1 VGPPSSEIGYRS
13 PGLEIGHPSLELGRP
28 SLEIGPTSLAIGCPS
43 LELGPPSLELGLPHL
58 CWKTGGR
65 LRLRLRGMFSG
76 PEATARI
83 SGRLAKFTNYAN
95 KFYVGAMCT
104 KFVTKA
110 VQMQQAGSKHIGPQ
124 RAKVSQGRI
133 GTPTF
138 RIKLMHFRTP
148 TTHFL
153 FGRTPLGMGGGGG
166 GVASL
171 VVLIWLAAPLKVVPP
186 PLNRTNIF
194 SCVCQCVCIA
204 FRSGI

>member
-65 LRLRLRGMFSG
+65 LRLRLRGKFSG

-83 SGRLAKFTNYAN
+83 SGRQARFTNYAN
-95 KFYVGAMCT
+95 KLDVGAMCT

-110 VQMQQAGSKHIGPQ
+110 VQMQQPGSKHIGPQ
-124 RAKVSQGRI
+124 RVKVSQGRI

-148 TTHFL
+148 TTQFL
-153 FGRTPLGMGGGGG
+153 VWANTSWDGRG
-166 GVASL
+166 GVSRL
-171 VVLIWLAAPLKVVPP
+171 L
-186 PLNRTNIF
+186 
-194 SCVCQCVCIA
+194 SCS
-204 FRSGI
+204 SGLQHP